1 MATFD
6 FSPDAG
12 VELDVETTIGS
23 ARAIQ
28 QRIEDVIP
36 GQITDLL
43 VMDDGDEV
51 TVIGEAPTEEAR
63 ETAILLAGNVK
74 GIAHVN
80 DDALMITDTDEKPEP
95 AFRTVEPGETL
106 ERISEEVYGDAGN
119 AIQIRQANAFLLDDG
134 EAHPGLTIRLP

>member
-12 VELDVETTIGS
+12 VELDAETTIGS

-43 VMDDGDEV
+43 VMDGGDEV

-80 DDALMITDTDEKPEP
+80 DDALMIKNVEEKPDP
-95 AFRTVEPGETL
+95 ALRTVAPGETIAS
-106 ERISEEVYGDAGN
+106 ISEAVYGDAGN

-134 EAHPGLTIRLP
+134 DAYPGLTIRLP